1 MDIVKFVCRQFP
13 PRSGFLSH
21 PTMSCQCVHFFSPLI
36 TGTAF
41 ILTDLKTAN
50 DTPFSCAP
58 LLFFPKELPAESLDK
73 AGSGG
78 KEKEKKLVVLE
89 TL

>member
-1 MDIVKFVCRQFP
+1 
-13 PRSGFLSH
+13 
-21 PTMSCQCVHFFSPLI
+21 MSCQRDHFSPLI
-36 TGTAF
+36 TGPAF

-78 KEKEKKLVVLE
+78 KKTKKENL
-89 TL
+89 